1 MRHMKRCDT
10 VSTPCSDRVA
20 AERRDLVVRGA
31 CRGLVSRWLRIGGV
45 LCAGAMASA
54 CTIDTQ
60 PGATSLLQ
68 IMAPPSPQYA
78 AELALDEYDPD
89 RRYRGTILLAN
100 MSFGGEAVYLE
111 LYKDYLD
118 DEDPSVRS
126 AAVRALA
133 NHGEPEH
140 AVLIAERLVDPARI
154 VRLEAARGLQ
164 RLHNPAVVGRLLVA
178 IREPDLA
185 SGERATEDDALVRA
199 EAAHAL
205 GQYAESR
212 VVQALFSA
220 IADRSLAVNRNA
232 LQSLRTLTGQDF
244 GYDRRA
250 WQAWYNETENLF
262 AGRRAYIYPTFQR
275 GRRWMEYVPFV
286 PGPPNEPA
294 STPVGMPRALD

>member
-1 MRHMKRCDT
+1 M
-10 VSTPCSDRVA
+10 
-20 AERRDLVVRGA
+20 
-31 CRGLVSRWLRIGGV
+31 
-45 LCAGAMASA
+45 CAGTLASG
-54 CTIDTQ
+54 CTIDAE

-68 IMAPPSPQYA
+68 VLAPPSPQYA
-78 AELALDEYDPD
+78 AELALDQYDPD

-100 MSFGGEAVYLE
+100 MPFGGEAVYLE
-111 LYKDYLD
+111 LYQDYLD

-126 AAVRALA
+126 AAVRALS

-140 AVLIAERLVDPARI
+140 AVLIAERLIDPARI

-185 SGERATEDDALVRA
+185 GGERAAEDDALVRA

-212 VVQALFSA
+212 VVQALFAA

-250 WQAWYNETENLF
+250 WHEWYNETDNLF